1 MSFESDK
8 EYKTWQNKRQVDR
21 MREQLGTFDTD
32 PLNTRR
38 MEVHE
43 CKTCFYINSSRIG
56 GSAMTLKN
64 CNNCEKKEMYSS
76 TVTNLYCLACAKDLG
91 VCAFCSQDMD

>member
-1 MSFESDK
+1 MINKVDNEHN
-8 EYKTWQNKRQVDR
+8 TWKNKSQVAR
-21 MREQLGTFDTD
+21 MRERLTTFDTD
-32 PLNTRR
+32 PLITKR

-64 CNNCEKKEMYSS
+64 CNNCGKKEMYSS
-76 TVTNLYCLACAKDLG
+76 TVTNLYCLDCAKELG
-91 VCAFCSQDMD
+91 VCAYCSQDID